1 MVRDAREFAGRA
13 ALWLG
18 VVLGVASVAGC
29 ARAEVDDYMRQDQPF
44 PALLFAL
51 PLAFTV
57 LLGAV
62 SVGLRYSGLLE
73 RLDLRVSPVDPGV
86 GRSFLVWYVVAAVLL
101 GVAFTIFSFMVES
114 IDPAQRL
121 QNIIWWWLGAM
132 IGGVAGWFLGKWW
145 TVRAFERRWDA
156 A

>member
-13 ALWLG
+13 ALWFG
-18 VVLGVASVAGC
+18 VILGVASVAGC

-44 PALLFAL
+44 PALLFVL

-62 SVGLRYSGLLE
+62 CVGLRYGGLLE
-73 RLDLRVSPVDPGV
+73 RLDLRVSPVDPGL
-86 GRSFLVWYVVAAVLL
+86 GRGFLVVYVVAAVLV
-101 GVAFTIFSFMVES
+101 GVSFTIFSFLDEA

-121 QNIIWWWLGAM
+121 LNWSCPGFVDDWCLGNQ
-132 IGGVAGWFLGKWW
+132 
-145 TVRAFERRWDA
+145 A
-156 A
+156 ASA